1 MDKNPDLFSA
11 PWLLGT
17 SFLLLGAAIIE
28 KMLNMFGTSLPVV
41 DVFPRQLLDW
51 AVALAVF
58 EIALSLRQL
67 LDARLR
73 SADR

>member
-1 MDKNPDLFSA
+1 MV
-11 PWLLGT
+11 
-17 SFLLLGAAIIE
+17 E
-28 KMLNMFGTSLPVV
+28 KALNAFGWSLPYV

-51 AVALAVF
+51 AVALAIF

-73 SADR
+73 SG